1 MPMTWLAG
9 AIVFAV
15 IVLVLGVVYDLYI
28 RPYK

>member
-1 MPMTWLAG
+1 MMWLAG

-15 IVLVLGVVYDLYI
+15 IVLVLVVVYDLYI